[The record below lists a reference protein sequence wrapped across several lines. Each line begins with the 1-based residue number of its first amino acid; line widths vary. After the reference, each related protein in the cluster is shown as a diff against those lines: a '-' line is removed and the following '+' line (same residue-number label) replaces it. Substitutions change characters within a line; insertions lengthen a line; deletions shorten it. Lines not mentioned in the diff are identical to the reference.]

1 MRKAFVAA
9 AGVALAALVALGG
22 GQAAAQEKKVRLNM
36 GGAFPSSMAM
46 LGPAQLYFAD
56 RVKKISGGTIE
67 FKFFEP
73 GALVPASQY
82 FDAVSAGNLDAA
94 FTGLGFFTGKE
105 VALALFSSVPFGPEM
120 GEYLGWM
127 RYGGGDQLMQEL
139 TRKYNIESMLCS
151 TIAPEASGWF
161 RREIKSLDDLKGLK
175 MRFFGLG
182 ANVMQKMGVQTQ
194 ILQAGEIF
202 QALQLGTLDATEFS
216 MPVMDL
222 TLGFHQVA
230 KHYYFP
236 GWHQMAT
243 FVHLLVA
250 KKKWDELSDTHK
262 EIIKSACQDTML
274 QQFTEGEAVQA
285 KALKEIQAKGV
296 TLHYWPKDILD
307 AYRKAWGEV
316 IEEQKVRSPEFAK
329 AWASL
334 SKFRA
339 DYKVWR
345 QYGYLKD

>member
-1 MRKAFVAA
+1 MRKALAIA
-9 AGVALAALVALGG
+9 ALACTTLLAASV
-22 GQAAAQEKKVRLNM
+22 QDAAAQEKKVRLNM
-36 GGAFPSSMAM
+36 GGAFPSNMAM

-56 RVKKISGGTIE
+56 RVKKLSGGSIE
-67 FKFFEP
+67 IKFFEP

-82 FDAVSAGNLDAA
+82 FDAVSSGNLDAA

-105 VALALFSSVPFGPEM
+105 SALALYSSVPFGPEM
-120 GEYLGWM
+120 GEYLAWM
-127 RYGGGDQLMQEL
+127 RYGGGNELMQTL

-182 ANVMQKMGVQTQ
+182 ANVMQKFGVQTQ

-216 MPVMDL
+216 MPAMDL

-250 KKKWDELSDTHK
+250 KEKWDALSPTQK
-262 EIIKSACQDTML
+262 EIITSACYDTML
-274 QQFTEGEAVQA
+274 QQFAEGEAVQG
-285 KALKEIQAKGV
+285 KALKAIQAKGV
-296 TLHYWPKDILD
+296 TLHYWKPEIL
-307 AYRKAWGEV
+307 AAFRKAWGEV
-316 IEEQKVRSPEFAK
+316 IEEQKVKSPEFAK

-339 DYKVWR
+339 EYKVWR
-345 QYGYLKD
+345 SYGYLKD